1 MDDKNLTVDKE
12 VKDQLVLDMT
22 QKLLDMIDKQVVA
35 SMSHGAVEK
44 LNELLDRN
52 ATEVEIQQH
61 ISASVPDINQIVAKT
76 AYRFRELY
84 LETGK

>member
-1 MDDKNLTVDKE
+1 MKNEHLRQFVEKIVDDKNLTVDKE
-12 VKDQLVLDMT
+12 VKDQLVSDMT

-61 ISASVPDINQIVAKT
+61 ISLV
-76 AYRFRELY
+76 Y
-84 LETGK
+84 LILIRL